1 MKKPAADEFAAAC
14 QSECGPGGPYG
25 ALRNSH
31 QSEGWPGRAY
41 GAPSN
46 AIRVQAQWPIESAAE
61 RNGASVGPEGRTER

>member
-1 MKKPAADEFAAAC
+1 MGQAPAADEFAAVC
-14 QSECGPGGPYG
+14 
-25 ALRNSH
+25 

-46 AIRVQAQWPIESAAE
+46 TIHVQAQRRIASAAE